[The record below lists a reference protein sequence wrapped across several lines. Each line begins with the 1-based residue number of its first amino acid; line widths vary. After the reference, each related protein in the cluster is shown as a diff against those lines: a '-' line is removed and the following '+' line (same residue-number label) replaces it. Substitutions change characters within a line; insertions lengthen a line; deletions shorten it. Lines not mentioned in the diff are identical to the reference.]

1 MQNGEKHKEELWI
14 KAQVIEVRNEK
25 SSKVEKKI
33 QECKPKTKLLDTLF
47 IFLAYRMFCFIP
59 EQPQRNAL
67 KLLLNDCV
75 QTNILKIKSHWK
87 KIKVSFNKM

>member
-33 QECKPKTKLLDTLF
+33 QEEFVWLERKWQMLKTGKGQPTYIQLQSL
-47 IFLAYRMFCFIP
+47 RMNTGI
-59 EQPQRNAL
+59 RGRIN
-67 KLLLNDCV
+67 
-75 QTNILKIKSHWK
+75 T
-87 KIKVSFNKM
+87 